1 MLMNTTCFLWQGQIT
16 AYLNA
21 WGANMDIHDVL
32 DVNACAVYIINY
44 ISKGQQVRVNIS
56 QHACTE
62 RRRGNVGLVV
72 YYIRLPVF

>member
-1 MLMNTTCFLWQGQIT
+1 
-16 AYLNA
+16 
-21 WGANMDIHDVL
+21 MDIHYVL

-44 ISKGQQVRVNIS
+44 ISKGQQVTSEHS